1 MPQSSLDLLDK
12 ILEDQNRTFPISRT
26 KKSQHERITE
36 NETTS
41 EAKIA
46 EREILSRHERRKR
59 LREDL
64 KKHTKLEHRLKN
76 FMNDPQNEPDT
87 SVKQIQIEEK
97 SEMET
102 MPVGFIHKV

>member
-1 MPQSSLDLLDK
+1 MQIQITKQHEAFKETTSAE
-12 ILEDQNRTFPISRT
+12 LEALR
-26 KKSQHERITE
+26 SQHERITE

-41 EAKIA
+41 ETKIA

-64 KKHTKLEHRLKN
+64 KKHTKLEHRLKH